1 MASSSVGT
9 PQRRGAF
16 TFPDVEVAEGEGAT
30 AHISLLREASEPS
43 PMDFAIATQPQDP
56 DPAIS
61 EAGASGVTALSNA
74 IAEAVKQRTAA
85 QATIADL
92 NGQLCAARAEL
103 AVQHVAQDF
112 AVKFAALEA

>member
-1 MASSSVGT
+1 
-9 PQRRGAF
+9 
-16 TFPDVEVAEGEGAT
+16 
-30 AHISLLREASEPS
+30 
-43 PMDFAIATQPQDP
+43 MDFAIATQPQDP

-74 IAEAVKQRTAA
+74 IAEAVKQLTAA

-103 AVQHVAQDF
+103 AVQHVAEDL
-112 AVKFAALEA
+112 AEKLAALEAKQSMRSARGCGPSSKSWKSSGA